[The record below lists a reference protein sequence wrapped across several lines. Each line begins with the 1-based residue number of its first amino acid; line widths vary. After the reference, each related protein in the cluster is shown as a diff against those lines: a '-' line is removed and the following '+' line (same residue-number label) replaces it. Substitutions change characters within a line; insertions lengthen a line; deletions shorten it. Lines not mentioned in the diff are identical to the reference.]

1 MLRLIWIGR
10 TIPHF
15 EKRCRNISGWYF
27 ITTVLIC
34 VLSLSLSV
42 TRSLLGAEPVELK
55 INYGAVSAGLA
66 PVWVAHDEGFFAKY
80 GLKTDPKLIGAA
92 TEVQALLGG
101 SLHIVNCGPELVDA
115 RLQGADVVYI
125 AGMVNRFVFSVFSKV
140 DIPKISGLRG
150 RSIGVTQPNSAT
162 DFAVRILLKEAGL
175 TPGKDATVLY
185 LKGVPEI
192 LAALVQGT
200 VDVGILP
207 PPITLRARRVGL
219 KEILNVTDKNIPM
232 IQAAVGTT
240 RTFLKDKPELVKQY
254 LQAYVE
260 TLKFMRTEPDKTK
273 KAIGKY
279 TKTTSQEDLDETYRV
294 LSEVWERIPYVS
306 PAAIQNLLDFSS
318 LPAAKNAKTDQFID
332 NSFITDLE
340 RSGFIAQLYR

>member
-1 MLRLIWIGR
+1 VRNLDWIER
-10 TIPHF
+10 TTPPF
-15 EKRCRNISGWYF
+15 EKKCRNASGWRI
-27 ITTVLIC
+27 ITTVLIYVLC
-34 VLSLSLSV
+34 LSLPATRLS
-42 TRSLLGAEPVELK
+42 LGAEPVELK

-80 GLKTDPKLIGAA
+80 GLKTDPRLIGAA

-115 RLQGADVVYI
+115 RIQGADVVYI

-140 DIPKISGLRG
+140 DVPKMSDLRG

-162 DFAVRILLKEAGL
+162 DFAARILLKEAGL

-185 LKGVPEI
+185 VKGVPEI

-207 PPITLRARRVGL
+207 PPTTLKARHVGL

-240 RTFLKDKPELVKQY
+240 RAFLKDKPDLVKKY

-260 TLKFMRTEPDKTK
+260 TLKFMQSEPDKTK

-294 LSEVWERIPYVS
+294 LSTVWEKVPYVS
-306 PAAIQNLLDFSS
+306 SAAIQNLLEFSPH
-318 LPAAKNAKTDQFID
+318 PAAKSAKPDQFID
-332 NSFITDLE
+332 NSFIAELE